1 MRNINIFSLI
11 LVLCFLVACDS
22 GKNKT
27 DHSQH
32 TQTEK
37 SKTTAKSPPKTAMA
51 NIGNV
56 HVHMEYNAPLVRNRI
71 IWGGLVPYGE
81 VWVTGAHTATS
92 INFNGNVEI
101 AGQTIP
107 KGKYAFFTIPDKEKW
122 TLILNKNW
130 DQHLT
135 DEYEPK
141 DDVLRWTVKP
151 DTDVHTEALTYQ
163 VTGGEEKGT
172 IEFRWEKIKVS
183 FDIIAAE

>member
-1 MRNINIFSLI
+1 MRRINIFSLI

-37 SKTTAKSPPKTAMA
+37 SKTTDKSPAKTTMA

-56 HVHMEYNAPLVRNRI
+56 HVHIEYNAPSVRNRI

-81 VWVTGAHTATS
+81 VWVTGAHTATA
-92 INFNGNVEI
+92 INFYGNVEI

-130 DQHLT
+130 EQHLT
-135 DEYEPK
+135 DEYNEKEDIIRWEVESETTEFAEQLSYEVNSK
-141 DDVLRWTVKP
+141 DSTV
-151 DTDVHTEALTYQ
+151 EL
-163 VTGGEEKGT
+163 
-172 IEFRWEKIKVS
+172 RWEKVLIKFKVTPLS
-183 FDIIAAE
+183 N